1 MAERYVL
8 KFSKTGYMRYISHLD
23 LLRLFKRM
31 FRTGGIEIR
40 YSQGFNP
47 HPKPDICTAS
57 FSRLFRNRR
66 AAGF

>member
-40 YSQGFNP
+40 YSQ
-47 HPKPDICTAS
+47 
-57 FSRLFRNRR
+57 
-66 AAGF
+66 